1 MLQTFQEYYIFN
13 WYDDNYMSS
22 LENLIPLRLLPGADY
37 FKREKKSFNLIRSPV
52 DGDIANRNQ
61 YKYPF
66 HHAWVFCQDKP
77 FQITNDIFFWTEY
90 VGDTEY
96 ENASKEEQ
104 EDVKRQ
110 LSLANINSNGYYVL
124 LRRLPFV
131 VYLTYGKL
139 FYPTKT
145 IATLIEGR
153 IGLSHIEKVS
163 VNRKLYL
170 KRDPKIKLWNETAKD
185 ISFFTRLPENILGK
199 MSSFRNVP
207 DERYINYAKCFTD
220 ERYDRLRKEAKA
232 RYEDN
237 DQNGEY
243 FRQYIL
249 TNNYRPLLGNLSLP
263 KLTAIA
269 GMDYYLDDFFNTLM
283 FNLDLNDLPKIE
295 ILLRNG
301 RMSLISPFIYV
312 RSRFDFEVLG
322 EEEILDIERILDMF
336 VEYGYKPNIND
347 KALSILSSAIS
358 RTHWGNF
365 DEETL
370 SQVRKYIIEETND
383 YISREAFDKLSPF
396 SNEELRLLWDNRP
409 YLDILAFMDNPLDII
424 SLEDLGKLY
433 ANNTDDM
440 DRLLRAVY
448 QLFGLERDDVKWLD
462 IIEEFFMT
470 ISDRGDD
477 NTEGVIDHLSEI
489 TNIWEFRVN
498 GKTLM
503 DCFIQHGYVN
513 LANDLVNRGAPISD
527 NLLVFL
533 NGTDF
538 LAETIETYISRHQD
552 GRDKIKEYILNEDI
566 NRVEIY
572 SKLISYTD
580 IDTLTLIRNKNISN
594 GIYNS
599 EILDQDYKER
609 VKNYIINMDDVVSYR
624 NVGIKENRQI
634 IERIVGDNSI
644 KILIYMLYKGDFKDI
659 EVLYEAKS
667 LTNNP
672 EILRIIEDFLFN
684 YYQNQNF
691 D

>member
-66 HHAWVFCQDKP
+66 HYAWVFCQDRP

-199 MSSFRNVP
+199 IFSTQIS

-232 RYEDN
+232 KYEED
-237 DQNGEY
+237 DQNGEH

-249 TNNYRPLLGNLSLP
+249 TNDYRPTMENLSLP

-269 GMDYYLDDFFNTLM
+269 GTDYDLDGVFNTLM

-301 RMSLISPFIYV
+301 HMPTISPFIYI
-312 RSRFDFEVLG
+312 RSRFDFEVP
-322 EEEILDIERILDMF
+322 EEQEILDIERILDMF
-336 VEYGYKPNIND
+336 VEHGYEPKIQD
-347 KALSILSSAIS
+347 KAISILNQTIS
-358 RTHWGNF
+358 KTHWGNF
-365 DEETL
+365 DEETFNR
-370 SQVRKYIIEETND
+370 VKKYIIEETND
-383 YISREAFDKLSPF
+383 YISREAFHRLSPF

-409 YLDILAFMDNPLDII
+409 YLDILAFMDDPLEII
-424 SLEDLGKLY
+424 NLEDLSKLY
-433 ANNTDDM
+433 ANNTNGM

-448 QLFGLERDDVKWLD
+448 QLFGLERNDVRWLD

-470 ISDRGDD
+470 MSDRYDD
-477 NTEGVIDHLSEI
+477 NTEGVIDHLSKI
-489 TNIWEFRVN
+489 TNIWEFTVE

-503 DCFIQHGYVN
+503 DYFIEHGYVD
-513 LANDLVNRGAPISD
+513 LVNDLVNRGAPISD

-533 NGTDF
+533 NEDDF
-538 LAETIETYISRHQD
+538 LVEMIETYISRHRD
-552 GRDKIKEYILNEDI
+552 ARDKIKEYILNEDI

-599 EILDQDYKER
+599 EFLNEDYKEM
-609 VKNYIINMDDVVSYR
+609 VTNYIIDMGDVVSYR
-624 NVGIKENRQI
+624 NLGIKENKRI
-634 IERIVGDNSI
+634 IERIVE
-644 KILIYMLYKGDFKDI
+644 DI

-667 LTNNP
+667 LTDNP
-672 EILRIIEDFLFN
+672 ETLRIIEDFLSN